1 MALVVGTN
9 TYATL
14 EDIQVHLS
22 ARGYTLT
29 VTEASVL
36 RAMDYIEAL
45 PWVPSTEE
53 ITTPLRWGEEP
64 PSGVVTALCEAVRIE
79 LTTPNALSP
88 ASEQKLKSL
97 SVGPVALTFGN
108 GEGRTSFPS
117 ILRSLQGLLSSPNI
131 ITRVLV

>member
-14 EDIQVHLS
+14 EDIQAHLS
-22 ARGYTLT
+22 ARGYVLT

-53 ITTPLRWGEEP
+53 ITTPLRWGTTP
-64 PSGVVTALCEAVRIE
+64 PAGVISALCEAVRIE

-88 ASEQKLKSL
+88 LSEQKLKSL
-97 SVGPVALTFGN
+97 AVGPLSLTFG
-108 GEGRTSFPS
+108 GDEGSTHFPS
-117 ILRSLQGLLSSPNI
+117 IARWLSGLLSSPNI
-131 ITRVLV
+131 ITRILV